1 MNAYRRWFYAAA
13 IYNVIWGGIVTVFPS
28 WPFRLTGQP
37 EPNYPML
44 FQGVGM
50 MVAVYGLAYYY
61 LGRDPERYAN
71 LVWVGILGK
80 VFGPIG
86 FAWALLTGR
95 MALALFWPFMFNDII
110 WLPAFI
116 SFALR
121 YARDPLLLKKK

>member
-1 MNAYRRWFYAAA
+1 MVLRGGDLQRDLGRDRYAISGFALSTHGTT
-13 IYNVIWGGIVTVFPS
+13 VI
-28 WPFRLTGQP
+28 
-37 EPNYPML
+37 NYLPL

-61 LGRDPERYAN
+61 LARDPERYAN

-80 VFGPIG
+80 SFGPIG
-86 FAWALLTGR
+86 FAWALLTGK

-121 YARDPLLLKKK
+121 YARDPLLLKR